1 MNRLAGMTAVLMLA
15 ATGCDSAPARPD
27 QPPRRGFAVPTY
39 EVKGYDAVEAA
50 DHLRDIKAV
59 GGTWVQLNP
68 TWYQMSPAAN
78 GFGRTSESVS
88 DAGLRRMIRL
98 ARAAG
103 LRVSVKP
110 HVDLPSDAD
119 RATIRPA
126 DPDAW
131 FATYRAFVAHYAVI
145 AAQEGAAEFVVGTEL
160 AGVSADRARWLD
172 VIADARSRFSGTLV
186 YAANYDEYERVAF
199 WDAVD
204 VIGIDAYFPLAGT
217 SGADVGALVKAWAPI
232 RARLATLSAR
242 HGRPV
247 LFTEAGYRSQA
258 GTLARPYSFSLT
270 TGADQRE
277 QASGYEA
284 LLRAFEGQ
292 SWWQGVDWWMWT
304 ELPVETTPPALSYSP
319 RGKLAE
325 IVLATYWTPR

>member
-1 MNRLAGMTAVLMLA
+1 MSRLAGVTAVLILA
-15 ATGCDSAPARPD
+15 AAGCDSAPAQPD
-27 QPPRRGFAVPTY
+27 QPPPRRGFAVPTY

-50 DHLRDIKAV
+50 DHLSEIKAV

-68 TWYQMSPAAN
+68 TWYQKNPAAN
-78 GFGRTSESVS
+78 RFGRTSESVS

-98 ARAAG
+98 ARATG

-110 HVDLPSDAD
+110 HLDLASDAD

-131 FATYRAFVAHYAVI
+131 FATYRTFVAHYAVI
-145 AAQEGAAEFVVGTEL
+145 AANEGAAEFVVGTEL
-160 AGVSADRARWLD
+160 AGVSTDRARWLD
-172 VIADARSRFSGTLV
+172 VVADARSRFSGTLV

-204 VIGIDAYFPLAGT
+204 VIGIDAYFPL
-217 SGADVGALVKAWAPI
+217 SGADVGALLLAWAPI
-232 RARLATLSAR
+232 RARLAALSAA

-258 GTLARPYSFSLT
+258 GTLARPYSYTLT
-270 TGADQRE
+270 TQADQRE
-277 QASGYEA
+277 QAAGYEA
-284 LLRAFEGQ
+284 LLRAFEDQ
-292 SWWQGVDWWMWT
+292 SWWMGVDWWMWT

-325 IVLATYWTPR
+325 IVLATRWTPR